1 MSMFRQIV
9 AVCAIAFSTLIERRR
24 TSVVIVTSVGC
35 VVAVLVSMLSLNAG
49 LTRMFLSASNANGAI
64 VLARGSPH
72 EGGSGLSRDAVGTI
86 LNAPGIAKAPD
97 GSPLADA
104 ELQMTIM
111 PPPGFV
117 QESLLVRGIGANGTA
132 IRGNFRIESG
142 RMLRSGAQELVIG
155 AGAARMF
162 KMKVGDNVI
171 MPGGYW
177 PIVGVFSNAGDRVES
192 ELFADADTLLAASRR
207 PGFGSVIV
215 KLSGPG
221 AFDEFQRWLVANP
234 ALTVE
239 PERLP
244 DYLLRT
250 QGGQMQFFARVTLVI
265 SAIMAIGAVFGAIK
279 IMFAA
284 VRSRTREIGTLRAL
298 GFGSVPVATSVIL
311 ELTVLALAGAALGVL
326 IAWLVFDGREVY
338 SSGVFRLHV
347 SAPLIALGLAWGAAI
362 ALLAAAFPAIRAAK
376 IPAAQ
381 ALRVV

>member
-1 MSMFRQIV
+1 MFRQTV
-9 AVCAIAFSTLIERRR
+9 AVCAIGLSTLVERRR

-49 LTRMFLSASNANGAI
+49 LTRMFLSASNADSAI
-64 VLARGSPH
+64 VLPRGSPG
-72 EGGSGLSRDAVGTI
+72 EDGSGLSREAVGTI
-86 LNAPGIAKAPD
+86 LNAPGIARGPD
-97 GSPLADA
+97 GSELADA
-104 ELQMTIM
+104 EFRMTIM

-117 QESLLVRGIGANGTA
+117 QDSLPVRGIGARGTA
-132 IRGNFRIESG
+132 IRGNFRIEAG
-142 RMLRSGAQELVIG
+142 RMLRSGAQELMIG
-155 AGAARMF
+155 AGASRMF
-162 KMKVGDNVI
+162 NMKVGDDVI

-221 AFDEFQRWLVANP
+221 AFVEFGRWLAANP
-234 ALTVE
+234 ALAVE
-239 PERLP
+239 AERLP

-250 QGGQMQFFARVTLVI
+250 QGGQMQFFARATLVI
-265 SAIMAIGAVFGAIK
+265 GAIMAIGAVFGAIK

-284 VRSRTREIGTLRAL
+284 VRARTREIGTLRAL
-298 GFGSVPVATSVIL
+298 GFGSVPVAASVIL
-311 ELTVLALAGAALGVL
+311 ELMVLALAGAALGVL

-347 SAPLIALGLAWGAAI
+347 SAPLITLGLAWGAAI
-362 ALLAAAFPAIRAAK
+362 ALLAAAFPAIRAVK
-376 IPAAQ
+376 IPAAE